1 MSRRDQLSVIDSL
14 AFDLE
19 LVRIHRVDDAQK
31 TFFYLRV
38 HDLKELSATNNRI
51 NKVISSKYFWKV
63 IYERDFKATLPES
76 DNVSPQ
82 HLYYIR
88 SISSFLSIDRA
99 KTMNNMLQ
107 LLFDVSMFRNVLH
120 QANRI
125 ETPIHMTFSLGI
137 WTIEFDVD
145 NYRIY

>member
-1 MSRRDQLSVIDSL
+1 MLFVSSHIMIKRQYKGSSCQLTRSRRSHNRIMSRSDQLSVIDSL

-19 LVRIHRVDDAQK
+19 LVRIYESNDEQK

-51 NKVISSKYFWKV
+51 NRVVSSKYFWKV
-63 IYERDFKATLPES
+63 IYERDFKTALPES

-107 LLFDVSMFRNVLH
+107 
-120 QANRI
+120 Q
-125 ETPIHMTFSLGI
+125 
-137 WTIEFDVD
+137 
-145 NYRIY
+145 